1 MENQTQFTPS
11 VPKFVAP
18 YAPEEAAVV
27 DALLAQVDIDA
38 EAASN
43 IQQKATALVRVL
55 RQKKSWVGDVDD
67 FLHAYGLSTDEGLAL
82 MVMAESLLR
91 IPDSATADQL
101 IEDKLGSESWR
112 FSDEGKPF
120 VAASTW
126 ALAIGAKL
134 TAPEDATET
143 AIQRAVKRVGK
154 PAVRTATR
162 QAMKILGRHFVLGQT
177 IETALKRANK
187 KVNEGYRFSFDMLG
201 EGARTGADADR
212 YFEAY
217 RKAIEAIG
225 KAEKKAA
232 LPERAGI
239 SVKLSALHPKYHDG
253 HVDAVMQE
261 LVPQVLVLAKLAK
274 FHDLN
279 FTIDAEEAERLAL
292 SLDVFASVASDPGL
306 GGWDG
311 FGLAIQAYQKR
322 APALI
327 DWIIALARQLD
338 RKFMVRLV
346 KGAYWDTE
354 IKRAQEEGISD
365 YPVFTR
371 KASNDL
377 AYTVC
382 AQKIAAAKDRVF
394 GQFATHNALT
404 AATVSEICKKHNAPF
419 EFQCLHGM
427 GEVLYEQLTEQDK
440 IASCRIYA
448 PVGSHEDLLAYL
460 VRRILENGANSSF
473 VNTIDDDSI
482 PIEALTKQP
491 WDLLPT
497 YPEHRND
504 AIALPPDI
512 LGPGRRN
519 AKGFAL
525 GDRNAMGDLMDG
537 INQAA
542 TEYGDVCSI
551 VSGKPVKGDGCE
563 PLLSP
568 VDRTQEIATVWP
580 ATSDMA
586 DQALAAAAAAYN
598 SWSGTSVADRA
609 QILHA
614 VANTLEDQTD
624 SLIALISREAGR
636 TVVDGIAEVREAV
649 DFCRYYAEQALST
662 IADPTRLPGPTGEE
676 NWHQF
681 IGRGVFVC
689 ISPWNFPLA
698 IFVGQI
704 AAALVTG
711 NTVVAKP
718 AEQTPVIAARA
729 VKLFHDAGVPGD
741 VLHLVLGGGAV
752 GAALTQNNITS
763 GVAFTGSTETAWA
776 INRSLAA
783 RRAPIAPMIAET
795 GGINA
800 MIVDATALPE
810 QVADDVIA
818 SAFQSAGQRCSALR
832 LLCVQDDVADRML
845 KIIKGAA
852 RELVLGNPR
861 ELSTDMGPVI
871 DSAAKEKITGY
882 LENLPAGAT
891 LRFGEQDMKYP
902 VPDTGNFI
910 APHIVELERVDQLE
924 SEIFGPVLHVVRFK
938 SGKLGD
944 LIDQINASG
953 FGLTFGVHSRI
964 QRKIDRIANGIDAGN
979 VYVNRNMIGAVVGV
993 QPFGGRGL
1001 SGTGPKA
1008 GGPAYLYR
1016 FLSEKVMTTNTTA
1029 IGGNTS
1035 LVAMGQ

>member
-1 MENQTQFTPS
+1 MKTITSSTSS
-11 VPKFVAP
+11 VPKFSAS
-18 YAPEEAAVV
+18 YAPEEGAVV
-27 DALLAQVDIDA
+27 DALLSQVDIDVEA
-38 EAASN
+38 ESN
-43 IQQKATALVRVL
+43 IRQKATDLVRVL

-91 IPDSATADQL
+91 IPDSMTADQL
-101 IEDKLGSESWR
+101 IEDKLGSENWN

-177 IETALKRANK
+177 IKTALKKANR

-201 EGARTGADADR
+201 EGARTSADAER
-212 YFEAY
+212 YFESY
-217 RKAIEAIG
+217 RGAIEAIG
-225 KAEKKAA
+225 KAEKKPA

-239 SVKLSALHPKYHDG
+239 SVKLSALHPKYHEG
-253 HVDAVMQE
+253 HIDAVMQE
-261 LVPQVLVLAKLAK
+261 LAPQVLSLAELAKSY
-274 FHDLN
+274 DLN

-292 SLDVFASVASDPGL
+292 SLDVFAAVASSPSLAD
-306 GGWDG
+306 WDG
-311 FGLAIQAYQKR
+311 FGLAVQAYQKR
-322 APALI
+322 SLEVI
-327 DWIIALARQLD
+327 DWVISVAEQLD

-354 IKRAQEEGISD
+354 IKRAQEEGIDD

-377 AYTVC
+377 AYTIC

-404 AATVSEICKKHNAPF
+404 AATVSEICKQHNAPF

-427 GEVLYEQLTEQDK
+427 GEVLYEQLSEQDK

-473 VNTIDDDSI
+473 VNSIDDESI
-482 PIEALTKQP
+482 PISALIKQP
-491 WDLLPT
+491 WDQLAT
-497 YPEHRND
+497 YPNYRNEGID
-504 AIALPPDI
+504 LPPRI
-512 LGPGRRN
+512 LGPERRN

-525 GDRNAMGDLMDG
+525 GDREAMSGLMQ
-537 INQAA
+537 IVAEA
-542 TEYGDVCSI
+542 ETAFGDVCSI
-551 VSGKPVKGDGCE
+551 VRGKAVKGKTSE
-563 PLLSP
+563 TLFSP
-568 VDRTQEIATVWP
+568 VDRSKEIATVWP
-580 ATSDMA
+580 ADSNIA
-586 DQALAAAAAAYN
+586 EQALEVAAKAYK
-598 SWSGTSVADRA
+598 SWSDTNVVDRA
-609 QILHA
+609 QILDV
-614 VANTLEDQTD
+614 VANTLEEQME
-624 SLIALISREAGR
+624 SLIAMISCEAGR
-636 TVVDGIAEVREAV
+636 TVVDGISEVREAV
-649 DFCRYYAEQALST
+649 DFCRYYAEQARSI
-662 IADPTRLPGPTGEE
+662 IAEPTRLPGPTGEE

-698 IFVGQI
+698 IFIGQI

-718 AEQTPVIAARA
+718 AEQTPAIAVRA
-729 VKLFHDAGVPGD
+729 VELFHEAGIPAD
-741 VLHLVLGGGAV
+741 VLHLVLGGSAV
-752 GAALTQNNITS
+752 GAALTQSNITS
-763 GVAFTGSTETAWA
+763 GVSFTGSTETAWA

-810 QVADDVIA
+810 QVADDVVA

-845 KIIKGAA
+845 TIIKGAA
-852 RELVLGNPR
+852 RELVLANPS

-871 DSAAKEKITGY
+871 DQQAKDKISDY
-882 LENLPAGAT
+882 LNALPKGAT
-891 LRFGEQDMKYP
+891 LRFGEKDMKLP
-902 VPDTGNFI
+902 VPQTGNFI

-924 SEIFGPVLHVVRFK
+924 SEIFGPVLHIVRFK
-938 SGKLGD
+938 AGKLD
-944 LIDQINASG
+944 ELIDQINASG

-964 QRKIDRIANGIDAGN
+964 QSKIDRIANGIDAGN